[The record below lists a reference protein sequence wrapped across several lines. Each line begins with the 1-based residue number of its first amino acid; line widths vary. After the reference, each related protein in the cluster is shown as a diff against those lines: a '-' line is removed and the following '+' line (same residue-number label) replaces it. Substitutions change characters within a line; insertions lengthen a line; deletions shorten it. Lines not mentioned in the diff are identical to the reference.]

1 LKDVNWPYLLF
12 GVRGRIGRSEW
23 WIASCILIIVGFVLL
38 SAIGRFNVVLTVV
51 LALVCL
57 LIAYC
62 LLAVAVKRLHDRN
75 RRGWWIFFFALT
87 PVMLGSIV
95 SALGAEMD
103 FALDYAAW
111 AVVLVIAI
119 WALLEFGFMPGT
131 AGLNRYGPDP
141 RTKVKGD
148 PRPGGGAT

>member
-1 LKDVNWPYLLF
+1 MNWPYLLF
-12 GVRGRIGRSEW
+12 GARGRIGRAEW
-23 WIASCILIIVGFVLL
+23 WIASCALIIIGFVLL

-62 LLAVAVKRLHDRN
+62 FLAVAVKRLHDRN
-75 RRGWWIFFFALT
+75 KRGWWIFFFALT
-87 PVMLGSIV
+87 PIMLGSIV
-95 SALGAEMD
+95 STFGAEIGP
-103 FALDYAAW
+103 ALDYAAW

-119 WALLEFGFMPGT
+119 WALLELGLMPGT

-141 RTKVKGD
+141 LAKVKGD
-148 PRPGGGAT
+148 PRQGGSGA